1 MTDEQHRR
9 FDDVL
14 VHVRPFLAADNGDIE
29 IVSFVASA
37 GVLEL
42 RVLGACR
49 SCAMSAMTL
58 RAGIERVV
66 RRNLP
71 EVRRVE
77 AVP

>member
-1 MTDEQHRR
+1 MNEDDRQR
-9 FDDVL
+9 FEDVL
-14 VHVRPFLAADNGDIE
+14 ALVRPYLEADKGNIE
-29 IVSFVASA
+29 LVSFEIST

-42 RVLGACR
+42 RFVGACR
-49 SCAMSAMTL
+49 TCAMSAMTL

-66 RRNLP
+66 RRHLP

>member
-1 MTDEQHRR
+1 MTDQQRQR

-14 VHVRPFLAADNGDIE
+14 VHVRPYLAADNGDIE
-29 IVSFVASA
+29 VVAFDEVT

-42 RVLGACR
+42 RFLGACR

-66 RRNLP
+66 RKNLP

-77 AVP
+77 SVL

>member
-1 MTDEQHRR
+1 MTQADRKR
-9 FDDVL
+9 FEDVL
-14 VHVRPFLAADNGDIE
+14 ALVRPYLEADKGNIE
-29 IVSFVASA
+29 FVSFEIST

-42 RVLGACR
+42 RFVGACR
-49 SCAMSAMTL
+49 TCAMSAMTL

-66 RRNLP
+66 RRQLP

>member
-9 FDDVL
+9 FEDVL
-14 VHVRPFLAADNGDIE
+14 LQVRPFLAADNGDIE
-29 IVSFVASA
+29 IVSFDAVT

-42 RVLGACR
+42 RFLGACR

>member
-14 VHVRPFLAADNGDIE
+14 VKVRPFLAADNGDIE
-29 IVSFVASA
+29 IVSFDPAS

-42 RVLGACR
+42 RFLGACR

-66 RRNLP
+66 RKSLP

>member
-1 MTDEQHRR
+1 MTEEQHRR

-14 VHVRPFLAADNGDIE
+14 VQVRPFLAADNGDIE
-29 IVSFVASA
+29 IVSFDAVT

-42 RVLGACR
+42 RFLGACR

-66 RRNLP
+66 RRSLP

>member
-1 MTDEQHRR
+1 MTEEQHRR

-14 VHVRPFLAADNGDIE
+14 VKVRPFLAADNGDIE
-29 IVSFVASA
+29 IVSFDAA
-37 GVLEL
+37 TGVLEL
-42 RVLGACR
+42 RFLGACR

-66 RRNLP
+66 RRSLP

>member
-29 IVSFVASA
+29 IVSFDASS

-42 RVLGACR
+42 RFLGACR